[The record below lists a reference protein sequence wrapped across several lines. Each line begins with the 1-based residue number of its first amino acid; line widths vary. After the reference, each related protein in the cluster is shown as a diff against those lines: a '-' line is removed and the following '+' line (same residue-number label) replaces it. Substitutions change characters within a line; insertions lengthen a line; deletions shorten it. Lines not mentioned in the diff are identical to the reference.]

1 MLLRDCMRQ
10 HSIAEFLF
18 PIPERLPNG
27 SKLAYGRDKDG
38 TVTSITQSSESG
50 EENSNV
56 QTRTLDVVT
65 EVKSGNNTVK
75 YEYDSK
81 RRVKSVSL
89 NGEDNYVTYAYSGEH
104 TNAET
109 VTATMKDGTVS
120 KVIKNA
126 HGTVSKSTCG
136 NRSVTNT
143 IDQDQQITKTV
154 DSVSGTTNLAYD
166 SNGNVTSVSAPDHT
180 ESFVY
185 DDIDHKLNRKTI
197 TVGGASHTYQ
207 YGYKSTADKAL
218 DSITIGDTVVKPAID
233 SLGRNTGKTIE
244 FDGDKI
250 AEEKISYVKF
260 GDHATNLPSTV
271 RFATNGIF
279 KESVQYKYD
288 SMGNIIEVFENGRS
302 ACRYEYDALGRLTR
316 EDNMAFGKTATWAY
330 DNNGNILARYEYAI
344 TAKPTSELHLLNGTC
359 KLYTYDDNSDQL
371 MSYNSEAFVYDQI
384 GNPTTYRGKTA
395 VWEYGRQLKS
405 YDGNTFSY
413 DARGRRIAKN
423 GITFIY
429 DSNGNLIKQSN
440 GLEFLYDHT
449 GVFAVKYGNETYYYQ
464 KDPLGNISKILDK
477 TGVVVVQYKYD
488 AWGKCQTIIVDP
500 NASTIAELNPFRY
513 RGYYFDAETGF
524 YFLKTRYYD
533 PEIGRFMTID
543 DLSYLDPKSINGLN
557 LYAYCGN
564 NPVVHVDY
572 EGNAWYEFWKW
583 DWASIGKIAVGVTI
597 IAGLVVG
604 SIFTGGMLSVV
615 LAGAAIG
622 AIAGG
627 IGAGI
632 STAVSGGSI
641 HDFANSFL
649 VGTITGAISGAVA
662 ASNLGVGW
670 QVAINSIL
678 GVANYVANQ
687 KLSGNDITL
696 GGIVFNAIVGGVCG
710 YIGGSG
716 WIQGQKTSA
725 FIAFS
730 GKNALKHVIPM
741 VGLESILKMIIPAFV
756 LSGIGGGIYG
766 KLSAQYNKQGEF
778 FGI

>member
-1 MLLRDCMRQ
+1 MRQ

-27 SKLAYGRDKDG
+27 SKLSYGRDKDG
-38 TVTSITQSSESG
+38 TVTAITHSTENG

-65 EVKSGNNTVK
+65 EIKSGNNTVK
-75 YEYDSK
+75 YAYDSK

-109 VTATMKDGTVS
+109 VTETMKDGTVS

-197 TVGGASHTYQ
+197 TVGGVNHTYQ

-233 SLGRNTGKTIE
+233 ALGRNTGKTIE

-316 EDNMAFGKTATWAY
+316 EDNVAFGKTTTWAY

-344 TAKPTSELHLLNGTC
+344 TAKPTSELHLLDCTC

-371 MSYNSEAFVYDQI
+371 MSYNGEAFVYDQI

-423 GITFIY
+423 GITFTY

-440 GLEFLYDHT
+440 GLEFIYNHT
-449 GVFAVKYGNETYYYQ
+449 GVFAVKYSNETYYYR
-464 KDPLGNISKILDK
+464 KDAQGNIVECSFVNDVRLKKVKIKVTSFVKCFCRRKEGRSPDWRLQK
-477 TGVVVVQYKYD
+477 RRARWRNFKASFEIRGVLHRVALLHHAKRHPI
-488 AWGKCQTIIVDP
+488 GC
-500 NASTIAELNPFRY
+500 LL
-513 RGYYFDAETGF
+513 RGGERD
-524 YFLKTRYYD
+524 
-533 PEIGRFMTID
+533 
-543 DLSYLDPKSINGLN
+543 
-557 LYAYCGN
+557 
-564 NPVVHVDY
+564 
-572 EGNAWYEFWKW
+572 
-583 DWASIGKIAVGVTI
+583 
-597 IAGLVVG
+597 
-604 SIFTGGMLSVV
+604 
-615 LAGAAIG
+615 
-622 AIAGG
+622 
-627 IGAGI
+627 
-632 STAVSGGSI
+632 
-641 HDFANSFL
+641 
-649 VGTITGAISGAVA
+649 
-662 ASNLGVGW
+662 SN
-670 QVAINSIL
+670 
-678 GVANYVANQ
+678 
-687 KLSGNDITL
+687 
-696 GGIVFNAIVGGVCG
+696 
-710 YIGGSG
+710 
-716 WIQGQKTSA
+716 
-725 FIAFS
+725 
-730 GKNALKHVIPM
+730 
-741 VGLESILKMIIPAFV
+741 
-756 LSGIGGGIYG
+756 
-766 KLSAQYNKQGEF
+766 
-778 FGI
+778 